1 MMFIK
6 LGCGVKNLKV
16 DPQISGVNLNVRE
29 VFISE
34 ILRATC
40 GIRIHD
46 LRFTKASLYQL
57 S

>member
-29 VFISE
+29 GFISE
-34 ILRATC
+34 I
-40 GIRIHD
+40 
-46 LRFTKASLYQL
+46 
-57 S
+57 